1 MILIKNVKIE
11 RIFDSKNGE
20 LAARCVDY
28 EVETN
33 TGRILIWIS
42 KIYHTPGLPE
52 STTRRV
58 ICVISHKYGF
68 KSVKVC
74 RGDIQWIKK
83 FDADSAHKWLTKNRG

>member
-11 RIFDSKNGE
+11 RIFDPNGE
-20 LAARCVDY
+20 LSGHFLDY

-42 KIYHTPGLPE
+42 KIYHTPGLPG

-58 ICVISHKYGF
+58 VNIVSEKYGHLARR
-68 KSVKVC
+68 VR
-74 RGDIQWIKK
+74 RGDIKWIKK
-83 FDADSAHKWLTKNRG
+83 YDADSAYEWLTKK